1 MTVALVIIGRDKRGV
16 EAVIKNVKGSVNE
29 IIFIK
34 DTSKGGC
41 KNFSVLLNKG
51 IAKATSDWILTLAT
65 DEILS
70 REAKQSI
77 PRLVKDKNVDGY
89 WFRRRWYY
97 DKTHYLKH
105 GLFYPDYQLRLF
117 RNKPQYRYIHRV
129 HEELTIPKEKTK
141 QVAVDIYHYNS
152 LQKYLFWNGQKQ
164 LRAYTKL
171 AGLDF
176 KDLKKPKVWYCWKTV
191 YTFIDM
197 FFVGLT
203 RGKGILDC
211 WIGIK
216 AHFFFALSIS
226 RAYWEALW

>member
-1 MTVALVIIGRDKRGV
+1 MRDIGILILKGRNIDDFAAAR
-16 EAVIKNVKGSVNE
+16 NV
-29 IIFIK
+29 
-34 DTSKGGC
+34 
-41 KNFSVLLNKG
+41 L
-51 IAKATSDWILTLAT
+51 IAKIKEPWILVLDT
-65 DEILS
+65 DERLS
-70 REAKQSI
+70 KEMMQAI
-77 PRLVKDKNVDGY
+77 PKLIQDKNIDGY

-117 RNKPQYRYIHRV
+117 RNKPEYRYIHRV

-152 LQKYLFWNGQKQ
+152 GKKQ
-164 LRAYTKL
+164 MSTYTKL
-171 AGLDF
+171 AALDF
-176 KDLKKPKVWYCWKTV
+176 KDLKRSKLWYLWKTV

-203 RGKGILDC
+203 RGKGILDG
-211 WIGIK
+211 WIGVK
-216 AHFFFALSIS
+216 AHFFFAQSIS